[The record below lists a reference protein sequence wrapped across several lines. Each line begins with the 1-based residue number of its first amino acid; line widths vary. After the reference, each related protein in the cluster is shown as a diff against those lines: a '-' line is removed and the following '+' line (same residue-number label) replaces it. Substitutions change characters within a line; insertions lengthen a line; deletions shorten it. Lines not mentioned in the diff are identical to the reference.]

1 MNGTASEARGL
12 SNKAA
17 AYIVIRLDDGV
28 TKAKEQ
34 KVYKSKVIKKE
45 SDPNWNDGSKIL
57 YPRPPTCPPPRAT
70 TMAAHAGGWPFAAVG
85 GQ

>member
-45 SDPNWNDGSKIL
+45 SDPNWNDGSKRVVNSAI
-57 YPRPPTCPPPRAT
+57 
-70 TMAAHAGGWPFAAVG
+70 
-85 GQ
+85 